1 MVPGSS
7 LPGLLKK
14 ELLQTNNAAKASS
27 GPVSLT
33 SEQDLEKL
41 RTPSPTGP
49 TSSSE
54 REERSYDPAN
64 APLHTTLKRMQS
76 SPAQMDLTP
85 CEYENERISLF
96 VYVSE

>member
-1 MVPGSS
+1 MVLESS
-7 LPGLLKK
+7 LPGLLIK

-54 REERSYDPAN
+54 HEER
-64 APLHTTLKRMQS
+64 
-76 SPAQMDLTP
+76 
-85 CEYENERISLF
+85 
-96 VYVSE
+96 